1 MGFLG
6 IDHHN
11 ASSTQAV
18 AVGIVEGFVV
28 GSGAVDG
35 IVVVAALVVTV
46 VVLVIFAVGLLA
58 EVARRTLCF
67 SSVVVGVLAKC
78 TTRAVNT
85 LSKM

>member
-11 ASSTQAV
+11 DSSTQAV

-46 VVLVIFAVGLLA
+46 VVLVIFAVVPVIFGQALRWFLLS
-58 EVARRTLCF
+58 RRPC
-67 SSVVVGVLAKC
+67 
-78 TTRAVNT
+78 
-85 LSKM
+85 

>member
-18 AVGIVEGFVV
+18 AVGIVESFVV
-28 GSGAVDG
+28 GSGVVDG

-46 VVLVIFAVGLLA
+46 VVLVIFAVVPVIFGQALRWFLLS
-58 EVARRTLCF
+58 RRPC
-67 SSVVVGVLAKC
+67 
-78 TTRAVNT
+78 
-85 LSKM
+85 